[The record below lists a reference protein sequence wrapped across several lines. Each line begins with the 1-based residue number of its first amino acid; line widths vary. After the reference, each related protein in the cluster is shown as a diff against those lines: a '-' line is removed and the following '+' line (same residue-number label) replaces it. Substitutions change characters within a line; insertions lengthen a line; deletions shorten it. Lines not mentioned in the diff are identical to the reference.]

1 MNMNIFSMSILI
13 FKERILKQVLQINKK
28 QVFNVTTTT
37 CHNYY
42 MLIVDSHEVCTQ
54 CLTRTFDAITSVR
67 YILSLDISQLTVD
80 FHFR

>member
-1 MNMNIFSMSILI
+1 
-13 FKERILKQVLQINKK
+13 
-28 QVFNVTTTT
+28 VTTTT

-42 MLIVDSHEVCTQ
+42 MLIVDSHEVCTE
-54 CLTRTFDAITSVR
+54 CLTRTFDAITLVR